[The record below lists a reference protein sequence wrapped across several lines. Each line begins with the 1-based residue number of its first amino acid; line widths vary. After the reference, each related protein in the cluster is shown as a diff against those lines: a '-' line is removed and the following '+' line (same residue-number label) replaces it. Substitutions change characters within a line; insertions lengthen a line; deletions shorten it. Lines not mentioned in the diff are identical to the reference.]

1 MPFANYFFSVEGA
14 EKKHLIFWSKI
25 VQRKLNE
32 LFLWKRKGEHSLWN
46 TVGANEVNVALL
58 KWLKRQL
65 KYWLKWIYK

>member
-32 LFLWKRKGEHSLWN
+32 LFSLEKEGGTFPLEHSGGKWGKSL
-46 TVGANEVNVALL
+46 VAEKAYLAEIL
-58 KWLKRQL
+58 AKS
-65 KYWLKWIYK
+65 I